1 VSKPDLA
8 AIKLVGFDVDGVLTD
23 GRIIVDDEGR
33 EAKNFYSRDGL
44 GLMILKR
51 VGLEVA
57 LITGRE
63 SRLLEIR
70 ARDLGLTEIH
80 QGVKDKWAVLEKVLK
95 KNGLTPREAAFAGDD
110 LIDLPVLTRVGLAL
124 APADAVPE
132 VLAAAHFV
140 APAPGGR
147 GAARQMAEFILKG
160 QGLWA
165 EALRPYLP
173 PAPD

>member
-1 VSKPDLA
+1 MPELDLSL
-8 AIKLVGFDVDGVLTD
+8 IKLVGFDVDGVLTD
-23 GRIIVDDEGR
+23 GRIILDDDGR
-33 EAKNFYSRDGL
+33 ESKNFYSRDGL
-44 GLMILKR
+44 GLKILR
-51 VGLEVA
+51 QAGLEVA

-80 QGVKDKWAVLEKVLK
+80 QGVEDKWAVLDKVLK
-95 KNGLTPREAAFAGDD
+95 KKGLSPREAAFAGDD
-110 LIDLPVLTRVGLAL
+110 LVDLPVLARVGLAL

-147 GAARQMAEFILKG
+147 GAARQMVEFILKG
-160 QGLWA
+160 QGRWD
-165 EALRPYLP
+165 EVLRSYRP
-173 PAPD
+173 PA

>member
-1 VSKPDLA
+1 MPELNLA

-23 GRIIVDDEGR
+23 GRIIIDDEGR
-33 EAKNFYSRDGL
+33 ESKNFYSRDGL
-44 GLMILKR
+44 GLKILQR
-51 VGLEVA
+51 AGLDVV

-70 ARDLGLTEIH
+70 ARDLGLAEIR
-80 QGVKDKWAVLEKVLK
+80 QGVEDKWAVFEEVLK
-95 KNGLTPREAAFAGDD
+95 KRGLGPSEAAFAGDD
-110 LIDLPVLTRVGLAL
+110 LIDLPVLARVGLAL

-147 GAARQMAEFILKG
+147 GAVRQMIEFILKG
-160 QGLWA
+160 QGRWD
-165 EALRPYLP
+165 EVLRSYRPRTT
-173 PAPD
+173 A

>member
-1 VSKPDLA
+1 MPELG

-23 GRIIVDDEGR
+23 GRIIIDDEGR
-33 EAKNFYSRDGL
+33 ESKNFYSRDGL
-44 GLMILKR
+44 GLKILQR
-51 VGLEVA
+51 AGLDVV

-70 ARDLGLTEIH
+70 ARDLGLAEVR
-80 QGVKDKWAVLEKVLK
+80 QGVEDKWAVFEEVLK
-95 KNGLTPREAAFAGDD
+95 KKGLAPREAAFAGDD

-140 APAPGGR
+140 APAPAGR
-147 GAARQMAEFILKG
+147 GAARQMIEFILKG
-160 QGLWA
+160 QGRWD
-165 EALRPYLP
+165 EIVRSYRP
-173 PAPD
+173 PAAPA

>member
-1 VSKPDLA
+1 MEKLDLA

-23 GRIIVDDEGR
+23 GRIIIDDQGR
-33 EAKNFYSRDGL
+33 ETKNFYSRDGL
-44 GLMILKR
+44 GLKILKSL
-51 VGLEVA
+51 GLEVA

-70 ARDLGLTEIH
+70 ARELGLTEIH
-80 QGVKDKWAVLEKVLK
+80 QGVRDKWAVLEKVLK
-95 KNGLTPREAAFAGDD
+95 KNGLAPREAAFAGDD
-110 LIDLPVLTRVGLAL
+110 LVDLPVLAKVGLAL

-140 APAPGGR
+140 AAAPGGR
-147 GAARQMAEFILKG
+147 GAARQMVEFILKG
-160 QGLWA
+160 QGRWE

-173 PAPD
+173 SAPG

>member
-1 VSKPDLA
+1 MLKPDLA

-23 GRIIVDDEGR
+23 GRIIVDDQGR

-44 GLMILKR
+44 GLKILKSL
-51 VGLEVA
+51 GLEVA

-70 ARDLGLTEIH
+70 ARDLGLTEVH
-80 QGVKDKWAVLEKVLK
+80 QGVRDKWAVLEEVLK
-95 KNGLTPREAAFAGDD
+95 KNGLAPREAAFAGDD
-110 LIDLPVLTRVGLAL
+110 LVDLPVLTRVGLAL

-132 VLAAAHFV
+132 VLAVAHFV

-147 GAARQMAEFILKG
+147 GAARQMVEFILKG
-160 QGLWA
+160 QGRWD
-165 EALRPYLP
+165 EALRPYLL
-173 PAPD
+173 